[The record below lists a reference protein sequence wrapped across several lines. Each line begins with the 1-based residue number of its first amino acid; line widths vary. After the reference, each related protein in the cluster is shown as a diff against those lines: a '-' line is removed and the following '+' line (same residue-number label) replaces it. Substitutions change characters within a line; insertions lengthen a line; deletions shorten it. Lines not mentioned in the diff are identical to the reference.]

1 MFKLTNLKLYRKFL
15 ILAILIGS
23 CLALSSNE
31 RVAAGSPCCDACLAA
46 YDACVY
52 DCNRGVIPPFQVPAC
67 LQACDNNYTAC
78 TVPCAPPV
86 CILF

>member
-1 MFKLTNLKLYRKFL
+1 MFRFPDLKLYRKFL

-23 CLALSSNE
+23 CLALSSNQQ
-31 RVAAGSPCCDACLAA
+31 VAAGSACCDACLAT
-46 YDACVY
+46 YNSCVEY
-52 DCNRGVIPPFQVPAC
+52 CNRGPVPPFQVPAC